1 MCRLREPLVPKRLFS
16 AVLIAVLVMAGCGS
30 SDSPLSAP
38 PVAAECPIDEQKQ
51 FVLDA
56 MRDVYYWN
64 DLLPDVVD
72 LDGYATAD
80 DLLEDL
86 ISVQPLDNYS
96 YIDALAADSQFF
108 NEGQYEGFG
117 FSSRFESADELHFL
131 SVFAESPAAVAG
143 FARGQRIVRLNG
155 RSIADIESNEGVGE
169 LFALPSLEFTVR
181 RPDSSEFQVTVDKS
195 LVTIDPVPRTRI
207 IDLQSGNSV
216 GYLLLTSFIGTAHET
231 FATVFAD
238 FAQAGVTD
246 VIIDLRYNGGGRV
259 DTAELLGDYL
269 GGTVNDGLVFSKTQF
284 NDNNSLSNRIALF
297 EQPTVSINLS
307 SLVVIA
313 TDRTASASE
322 LVTNS
327 MFPYANVSIVGSP
340 TLGKPVGQL
349 GIQFCDKILRP
360 TAFETLNANDEG
372 GYFGGLPV
380 NCPAADDLLVPV
392 GDDLDPNLETA
403 LYLLENGACP
413 TPPAAADD
421 SRKPALAGHTP
432 RQLRHRPVWQK
443 LAGAF

>member
-1 MCRLREPLVPKRLFS
+1 MLV
-16 AVLIAVLVMAGCGS
+16 IAAMAGC
-30 SDSPLSAP
+30 SAADNPAPHP
-38 PVAAECPIDEQKQ
+38 PVADACPVDAQKQ

-64 DLLPDVVD
+64 DLLPADVD
-72 LDGYATAD
+72 LDSYASPEA
-80 DLLEDL
+80 LLEDL
-86 ISVQPLDNYS
+86 IAVQPLDNYS
-96 YIDALAADSQFF
+96 YIGLLATDSQFF

-117 FSSRFESADELHFL
+117 FSSSFESADDLRFL
-131 SVFAESPAAVAG
+131 SIFSGSPAAEAG
-143 FARGQRIVRLNG
+143 FARGQQIVRLNG
-155 RSIADIESNEGVGE
+155 RTVSDIEMNEGVGE

-181 RPDSSEFQVTVDKS
+181 RPDGSEFTATVNKD
-195 LVTIDPVPRTRI
+195 LVTIDPVPLTRI
-207 IDLQSGNSV
+207 IDLPSGNSV
-216 GYLLLTSFIGTAHET
+216 GYIVLTTFVGTAHP
-231 FATVFAD
+231 VFASAFAE

-246 VIIDLRYNGGGRV
+246 LVIDLRYNGGGRV

-269 GGTVNDGLVFSKTQF
+269 AGMANSGLVFSKTQF
-284 NDNNSLSNRIALF
+284 NDNNSLSNRTALF
-297 EQPTVSINLS
+297 EEPAASIILS

-380 NCPAADDLLVPV
+380 DCPVADDILIPV
-392 GDDLDPNLETA
+392 GDDLDPNLVAA

-413 TPPAAADD
+413 APAVTTTAPQ
-421 SRKPALAGHTP
+421 KPTLTRHK
-432 RQLRHRPVWQK
+432 LRDMRMRPVWQK

>member
-1 MCRLREPLVPKRLFS
+1 MVKRLP
-16 AVLIAVLVMAGCGS
+16 LLVLVVFGVAGCGV
-30 SDSPLSAP
+30 SDNPAAHP
-38 PVAAECPIDEQKQ
+38 PVADACPVDEQKQ

-64 DLLPDVVD
+64 DLLPAVVD
-72 LDGYATAD
+72 LESYATPEA
-80 DLLEDL
+80 LLEDL

-96 YIDALAADSQFF
+96 YIDLLANDSQFF

-117 FSSRFESADELHFL
+117 FSSSFESADDLRFL
-131 SVFAESPAAVAG
+131 GVFAESPAAEAG
-143 FARGQRIVRLNG
+143 FARGQQIVMLNG
-155 RSIADIESNEGVGE
+155 RTITDIEMNEGVGE
-169 LFALPSLEFTVR
+169 LFALPSIEFTVR
-181 RPDSSEFQVTVDKS
+181 RPDGGEFAATVDKG

-207 IDLQSGNSV
+207 IDLPSGNPV
-216 GYLLLTSFIGTAHET
+216 GYIVLTTFIGTAHSAM
-231 FATVFAD
+231 ATVFAE

-269 GGTVNDGLVFSKTQF
+269 GGMVNNGMVFSKTQF
-284 NDNNSLSNRIALF
+284 NENNSLSNRTALF
-297 EQPTVSINLS
+297 EEPAASINLS

-313 TDRTASASE
+313 TGRTASASE

-360 TAFETLNANDEG
+360 TAFETLNASDEG

-380 NCPAADDLLVPV
+380 NCPAADDILIPV
-392 GDDLDPNLETA
+392 GDDSDPNLMTA
-403 LYLLENGACP
+403 LHLLENGACP
-413 TPPAAADD
+413 AAAATTTVT
-421 SRKPALAGHTP
+421 RKPALT
-432 RQLRHRPVWQK
+432 RSESRDLRRRPIWQK
-443 LAGAF
+443 LAGAY

>member
-1 MCRLREPLVPKRLFS
+1 VVNRISLPVLVAF
-16 AVLIAVLVMAGCGS
+16 VMAGCGE
-30 SDSPLSAP
+30 SDNPTAHL
-38 PVAAECPIDEQKQ
+38 PVADACPVDEQKQ

-64 DLLPDVVD
+64 DLLPAVVNLESYASPEAL
-72 LDGYATAD
+72 LD
-80 DLLEDL
+80 EL
-86 ISVQPLDNYS
+86 IAVQPLDNFS
-96 YIDALAADSQFF
+96 YIDLLATDSQFF

-117 FSSRFESADELHFL
+117 FSSSFESADDLRFL
-131 SVFAESPAAVAG
+131 SVFSESPAAEAG
-143 FARGQRIVRLNG
+143 FVRGQRIIMLNG
-155 RSIADIESNEGVGE
+155 RTITDIEMNEGVGE

-181 RPDSSEFQVTVDKS
+181 RPDASEFVVTVEKD

-207 IDLQSGNSV
+207 IDLPSGISV
-216 GYLLLTSFIGTAHET
+216 GYILLTTFIGTAHPA

-246 VIIDLRYNGGGRV
+246 VIVDLRYNGGGRV

-269 GGTVNDGLVFSKTQF
+269 GGVANNGMIFSKTQF
-284 NDNNSLSNRIALF
+284 NDNNVLSNRTALF
-297 EQPTVSINLS
+297 QQPAVTINLS

-327 MFPYANVSIVGSP
+327 MFPYANVTIVGSP

-372 GYFGGLPV
+372 GYFDGLPA
-380 NCPAADDLLVPV
+380 NCPAADDLLIPV
-392 GDDLDPNLETA
+392 GDDLDPNLVTA
-403 LYLLENGACP
+403 LHFLENGACP
-413 TPPAAADD
+413 TPSVATIELQ
-421 SRKPALAGHTP
+421 KPAFE
-432 RQLRHRPVWQK
+432 RYNVRDLRRRPVWQK
-443 LAGAF
+443 LAGAY

>member
-1 MCRLREPLVPKRLFS
+1 MLRPGESLVAKLLF
-16 AVLIAVLVMAGCGS
+16 LPVLVVLGIAGCGN
-30 SDSPLSAP
+30 SDNPASHS
-38 PVAAECPIDEQKQ
+38 PVAGACPVDEQKQ

-64 DLLPDVVD
+64 DLLPESVD
-72 LDGYATAD
+72 LDAYATPEA
-80 DLLEDL
+80 LLEDL
-86 ISVQPLDNYS
+86 IAVQPLDNFS
-96 YIDALAADSQFF
+96 YIDLLATDSQFF

-117 FSSRFESADELHFL
+117 FSSRFESPDDLRLL
-131 SVFAESPAAVAG
+131 SVFSGSPAADAG
-143 FARGQRIVRLNG
+143 FVRGQRIVMLNG
-155 RSIADIESNEGVGE
+155 RTVADIEANEGVGE
-169 LFALPSLEFTVR
+169 LFALASLEFTVR
-181 RPDSSEFQVTVDKS
+181 RPDDTEFVVTVDKN
-195 LVTIDPVPRTRI
+195 LVTIDPVPVTRT
-207 IDLQSGNSV
+207 IDLPGGNSV
-216 GYLLLTSFIGTAHET
+216 GYLLLTSFIGTAHAT

-238 FAQAGVTD
+238 FAEAGVTD
-246 VIIDLRYNGGGRV
+246 VIVDLRYNGGGRV

-269 GGTVNDGLVFSKTQF
+269 GGVANSGMVFSKTQF
-284 NDNNSLSNRIALF
+284 NDNNSLSNRTALF
-297 EQPTVSINLS
+297 EQPAASINLS

-372 GYFGGLPV
+372 GYFGGLPA
-380 NCPAADDLLVPV
+380 NCPVADDLLIPV
-392 GDDLDPNLETA
+392 GDDLDPNLVTA

-413 TPPAAADD
+413 TPPVATAERQKPSF
-421 SRKPALAGHTP
+421 SRYDA
-432 RQLRHRPVWQK
+432 RELRHRPVWQK
-443 LAGAF
+443 LAGAY

>member
-1 MCRLREPLVPKRLFS
+1 MVKGLPLL
-16 AVLIAVLVMAGCGS
+16 VLVVFGMAGCS
-30 SDSPLSAP
+30 VSDNPAAHT
-38 PVAAECPIDEQKQ
+38 PVVGACPVDAQKQ

-64 DLLPDVVD
+64 DLLPAVVD
-72 LDGYATAD
+72 LESYASPEA
-80 DLLEDL
+80 LLEDL
-86 ISVQPLDNYS
+86 IAVQPLDNFS
-96 YIDALAADSQFF
+96 YIDLLATDSQFF

-117 FSSRFESADELHFL
+117 FSSSFESADDLRFL
-131 SVFAESPAAVAG
+131 SVFSGSPASEAG
-143 FARGQRIVRLNG
+143 FLRGHQIVMLNG
-155 RSIADIESNEGVGE
+155 RTITDIEMNEGVGE

-181 RPDSSEFQVTVDKS
+181 RPDGSEFAATVDKS
-195 LVTIDPVPRTRI
+195 LVTIDPVPLTRI
-207 IDLQSGNSV
+207 IDLPGGNSV
-216 GYLLLTSFIGTAHET
+216 GYIVLSTFIGTAHPA
-231 FATVFAD
+231 FATLFAE

-269 GGTVNDGLVFSKTQF
+269 GGMVNNGMVFSKTQF
-284 NDNNSLSNRIALF
+284 NDNNSLSNRTALF
-297 EQPTVSINLS
+297 EEPATSINLS

-327 MFPYANVSIVGSP
+327 MFPYANVSIVGST

-380 NCPAADDLLVPV
+380 NCPVADDLLIPV
-392 GDDLDPNLETA
+392 GDDLDPNLMTA

-413 TPPAAADD
+413 APAVPTTVTQKPTLTRFE
-421 SRKPALAGHTP
+421 SRD
-432 RQLRHRPVWQK
+432 LRRRPVWQK
-443 LAGAF
+443 LAGAY